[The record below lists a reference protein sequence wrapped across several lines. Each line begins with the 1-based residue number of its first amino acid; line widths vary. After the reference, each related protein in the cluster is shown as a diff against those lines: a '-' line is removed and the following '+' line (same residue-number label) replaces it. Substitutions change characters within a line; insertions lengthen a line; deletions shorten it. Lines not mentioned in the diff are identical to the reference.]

1 MSLKKYIGIYDHVM
15 PYPVLS
21 NLLKYCNYINYEKAR
36 VIGNETGSIEKSDVR
51 NAQIKTLSNFNTELT
66 EMHWNNYLS
75 NLFQNGLHRY
85 WYDNN
90 LPKYNDVKYSENIS
104 ILKYEN
110 TGFYKWHTDHDWKA
124 PRNVS
129 MILLLNNDYEGGNLC
144 FKEPREDNEIVIDKK
159 PNRLIVWPSNFLY
172 PHTVKPVTKGT
183 RYSVVCWAL

>member
-66 EMHWNNYLS
+66 EMHWNNYLF
-75 NLFQNGLHRY
+75 NLFQNGLNRY
-85 WYDNN
+85 WDDNN
-90 LPKYNDVKYSENIS
+90 LPKYNNVKYSENIS

-110 TGFYKWHTDHDWKA
+110 TGFYKWHTDHNWKA

-129 MILLLNNDYEGGNLC
+129 MILLLNNDYGGGNLC

>member
-66 EMHWNNYLS
+66 EMHWNNYLF
-75 NLFQNGLHRY
+75 NLFQNGLNRY
-85 WYDNN
+85 WDDNN
-90 LPKYNDVKYSENIS
+90 LTKYNNVKYSENIS

-110 TGFYKWHTDHDWKA
+110 TGFYKWHTDHNWKA

-129 MILLLNNDYEGGNLC
+129 MILLLNNDYGGGNLC